1 MSKEI
6 GILNNDIEIYSYE
19 IGLEGLTYE
28 SLKNRREYS
37 KGDSS
42 LNKYGE
48 KIEDDRT
55 FKDKLKKRKG
65 FTLIEMIVVVTII
78 GILSA
83 IVAIKYNGVQKMAK
97 ENTDYANASVIATA
111 AYMSK
116 ENGDSEEVYRSAG
129 QLKTKKYLNIVPKP
143 QSINKE
149 EFTILE
155 DSQDDGEII
164 VKVGEKIFYPKPD
177 KDKSSLNN

>member
-1 MSKEI
+1 
-6 GILNNDIEIYSYE
+6 
-19 IGLEGLTYE
+19 
-28 SLKNRREYS
+28 
-37 KGDSS
+37 
-42 LNKYGE
+42 
-48 KIEDDRT
+48 
-55 FKDKLKKRKG
+55 
-65 FTLIEMIVVVTII
+65 
-78 GILSA
+78 
-83 IVAIKYNGVQKMAK
+83 MAK

-143 QSINKE
+143 QSINKG

-164 VKVGEKIFYPKPD
+164 VKVGEKIFYPKTD